1 MHLLNMTRSAG
12 MVIALTVLGITAPAR
27 ANEQVSGTISSVF
40 LSGPYNYAFRVTLQ
54 SNGTAV
60 LSGCNGGFTFM
71 NVDDENYQAKVATL
85 LSAQAQRQTIN
96 ATIFQ
101 DAAGWCRLLE
111 FAVPTS

>member
-1 MHLLNMTRSAG
+1 MRLLNMTRSAG
-12 MVIALTVLGITAPAR
+12 MVIALTVLGISAPAR
-27 ANEQVSGTISSVF
+27 AGTISSVF